1 MNIIFLNRLFQLM
14 VTSSADHYL
23 YEKLK
28 CIICYFKKVTSANSG
43 EQINNNSYSKILYTP

>member
-43 EQINNNSYSKILYTP
+43 EQTNNNSYSKIL